1 MQIFKSK
8 NFFSKYIS
16 EFLLF
21 IFFLIYF
28 FFWLKLNYTSVN
40 VNNYD
45 LDTAIKLFNYKPC
58 LSFFLNNLIFSNSIK
73 IFLGYCFFPS
83 LVAVIIFMIFK
94 KILASNIWSFSL
106 TLLSLTATENFPF
119 INFLG
124 SFFQGF
130 DLKANVNLYENFEIM
145 GFPIPSFSIFF
156 FCLIFYLSLNTIQI
170 SNFKIFFITFLWLLM
185 IHVHPVDGFIG
196 NCYWIALL
204 SALFIQKKINLSKNN
219 ILFLVLIYL
228 LNIFIIINQLSLDS
242 LEINI
247 AQSIS
252 FYHILFYFVLPTLI
266 MSICILILKID
277 LYEFYQKFLN
287 IYLLMFIEIVLI
299 VSSINGLGFELRMLE
314 TRITM
319 FFLHFLYYVPI
330 IYYLSKDEIFYI
342 NSINKKSYTG
352 KIVIFFYYIFNKYKN
367 VYLLTFVSFIFIYMA
382 LSLKI

>member
-1 MQIFKSK
+1 MKISKSK
-8 NFFSKYIS
+8 NFFSGYIS

-40 VNNYD
+40 VNNND
-45 LDTAIKLFNYKPC
+45 LDTAIKLFNYKPY

-83 LVAVIIFMIFK
+83 LVSVIIFMIFK
-94 KILASNIWSFSL
+94 KIISSNIWSFSL
-106 TLLSLTATENFPF
+106 TLLSLIATENFPF

-204 SALFIQKKINLSKNN
+204 SVLFIQKKINLSKNN

-252 FYHILFYFVLPTLI
+252 FYHILFYFQNKNT
-266 MSICILILKID
+266 
-277 LYEFYQKFLN
+277 
-287 IYLLMFIEIVLI
+287 
-299 VSSINGLGFELRMLE
+299 
-314 TRITM
+314 
-319 FFLHFLYYVPI
+319 
-330 IYYLSKDEIFYI
+330 DEHY
-342 NSINKKSYTG
+342 
-352 KIVIFFYYIFNKYKN
+352 
-367 VYLLTFVSFIFIYMA
+367 
-382 LSLKI
+382 